1 MKKILNQI
9 AHVYQNIT
17 ASIKHFFVKLGQLI
31 LLGLQWIWFGI
42 RWFFYRV
49 KEKNEITYVV
59 TLGFIPI
66 KIDQW
71 KRFWSFFVEIR
82 HTKGGTDQLVIFKLM
97 KFKLTNR
104 RREAIIGY
112 LFIGV
117 WIIGFLWLTLVPLIT
132 SLQYSF
138 FKITFSGDQ
147 GIQLN
152 FVGLDN
158 YIQIFNQLT
167 YFQALQDFVYRTV
180 LYLPLILIL
189 AMILAILLNQK
200 IKLRGFFRSVF
211 FLPVIVASGP
221 IMTTLL
227 GTTGDGGLLAIT
239 SNDTLTAALA
249 NTLPEFLAEFVGSM
263 FTHLISILWFSGV
276 QIILFLAGLQK
287 INREVYEAASI
298 DGASPWETFWKIT
311 LPSLK
316 SIILVAAIYTIVMLA
331 TFPTNLVLIR
341 INEARRSDYGYAS
354 ALSWVY
360 FIIIGVI
367 LGIVAFLLTHEKKVI
382 VKKQLMEVKR

>member
-1 MKKILNQI
+1 MKQLLNKFADFYRKI
-9 AHVYQNIT
+9 T
-17 ASIKHFFVKLGQLI
+17 TSIKNFFIKLGIWI
-31 LLGLQWIWFGI
+31 LSGLQWALFGI
-42 RWFFYRV
+42 SWFFYRV
-49 KEKNEITYVV
+49 KVKNEKNYVITF
-59 TLGFIPI
+59 GFIPVRLEH
-66 KIDQW
+66 W
-71 KRFWSFFVEIR
+71 NAFWTFFVEIK
-82 HTKGGTDQLVIFKLM
+82 HTKGGTDQLVIFKFM

-152 FVGLDN
+152 FVGFDN
-158 YIQIFNQLT
+158 YVEIFNQLT

-249 NTLPEFLAEFVGSM
+249 NTLPPFLAEFVGSM

-287 INREVYEAASI
+287 VNREVYEAASI

-360 FIIIGVI
+360 FLIIGVI
-367 LGIVAFLLTHEKKVI
+367 LGIVAFLLTYEKKTI

>member
-1 MKKILNQI
+1 
-9 AHVYQNIT
+9 
-17 ASIKHFFVKLGQLI
+17 
-31 LLGLQWIWFGI
+31 
-42 RWFFYRV
+42 
-49 KEKNEITYVV
+49 
-59 TLGFIPI
+59 
-66 KIDQW
+66 
-71 KRFWSFFVEIR
+71 
-82 HTKGGTDQLVIFKLM
+82 
-97 KFKLTNR
+97 
-104 RREAIIGY
+104 IGY
-112 LFIGV
+112 LFIGI
-117 WIIGFLWLTLVPLIT
+117 WIIGFLWLTLIPLIT

-152 FVGLDN
+152 FVGFDN

-263 FTHLISILWFSGV
+263 FTHLISILWFS
-276 QIILFLAGLQK
+276 
-287 INREVYEAASI
+287 
-298 DGASPWETFWKIT
+298 
-311 LPSLK
+311 
-316 SIILVAAIYTIVMLA
+316 
-331 TFPTNLVLIR
+331 
-341 INEARRSDYGYAS
+341 
-354 ALSWVY
+354 
-360 FIIIGVI
+360 
-367 LGIVAFLLTHEKKVI
+367 
-382 VKKQLMEVKR
+382 

>member
-1 MKKILNQI
+1 N
-9 AHVYQNIT
+9 
-17 ASIKHFFVKLGQLI
+17 
-31 LLGLQWIWFGI
+31 
-42 RWFFYRV
+42 RW
-49 KEKNEITYVV
+49 KA
-59 TLGFIPI
+59 
-66 KIDQW
+66 
-71 KRFWSFFVEIR
+71 FWSFFVEIR
-82 HTKGGTDQLVIFKLM
+82 HTKGGTDQLFIFKVM

-117 WIIGFLWLTLVPLIT
+117 WIIGFLWLTLAPLIT

-152 FVGLDN
+152 FVGFDN

-227 GTTGDGGLLAIT
+227 
-239 SNDTLTAALA
+239 
-249 NTLPEFLAEFVGSM
+249 
-263 FTHLISILWFSGV
+263 
-276 QIILFLAGLQK
+276 
-287 INREVYEAASI
+287 
-298 DGASPWETFWKIT
+298 
-311 LPSLK
+311 
-316 SIILVAAIYTIVMLA
+316 
-331 TFPTNLVLIR
+331 
-341 INEARRSDYGYAS
+341 
-354 ALSWVY
+354 
-360 FIIIGVI
+360 
-367 LGIVAFLLTHEKKVI
+367 
-382 VKKQLMEVKR
+382 